1 MYNKTEIDSSIDHI
15 SEDNSEFP
23 DELPEKI
30 GREIESE
37 IECPRCYDLMTLCSD
52 FDSLYY
58 ICYKCDF
65 VLYTIR
71 KNLAGQR

>member
-23 DELPEKI
+23 GELSEKI

-37 IECPRCYDLMTLCSD
+37 IECPRCYDIMTLCSD

-58 ICYKCDF
+58 VCYKCDF
-65 VLYTIR
+65 VLYTVR
-71 KNLAGQR
+71 KNLTGER

>member
-1 MYNKTEIDSSIDHI
+1 MYNKAEIDSPLDHI
-15 SEDNSEFP
+15 PEDNYEFSG
-23 DELPEKI
+23 ELPEKI

-58 ICYKCDF
+58 VCYKCDF